1 MMVQEILNVA
11 KQVIRPASQLWQHVP
26 LHLQG
31 KIQVAL
37 PLLAVIVSAVLAILG
52 HCQHARIEAA
62 MQRQFQT
69 VASLNEVLTLMVNA
83 ETGMRGYL
91 LTKHEE
97 FLQPYATASH
107 DLPVAMSQMRVLA
120 KSEPEGNL
128 RINKLRLLSE
138 LQTLINQQMLDL
150 AWQER
155 NATLPNI
162 SNEVIFN
169 HLALGK
175 HLMDQIRDNIGGAQ
189 TEEWGLLTQQVQR
202 INAIRRRDYLAVFLA
217 LVVGLGTRLVA
228 WCLFNAGIIR
238 KVEHPVKNMCT
249 LRQGNLLPFPPFG
262 EPGALGELE
271 KEIGLMGKQLTA
283 PRGGGC
289 DEQTVTS

>member
-1 MMVQEILNVA
+1 MMVQKILSVA
-11 KQVIRPASQLWQHVP
+11 KQFVRPATQLWQRVP

-37 PLLAVIVSAVLAILG
+37 PLLAVIVSALLAVFG
-52 HCQHARIEAA
+52 HYQHARIEAA
-62 MQRQFQT
+62 IQRQFRT

-97 FLQPYATASH
+97 FLQPYATASQK
-107 DLPVAMSQMRVLA
+107 LPVAMSQMRALA
-120 KSEPEGNL
+120 ESEAGDNL
-128 RINKLRLLSE
+128 RIKKLHMLSV
-138 LQTLINQQMLDL
+138 LQGLIDRQMSDL

-155 NATLPNI
+155 YATLPDT
-162 SNEVIFN
+162 SNDVIFN
-169 HLALGK
+169 HLTLGK
-175 HLMDQIRDNIGGAQ
+175 YLMDQIRANIGATQ
-189 TEEWGLLTQQVQR
+189 TAEWRLLTQRVQE
-202 INAIRRRDYLAVFLA
+202 INAIRRRDYLALFLT

-228 WCLFNAGIIR
+228 WYLFNAGIIR
-238 KVEHPVKNMCT
+238 KVEHLVKNMCT
-249 LRQGNLLPFPPFG
+249 LRQGNSLPLPPFG

-271 KEIGLMGKQLTA
+271 KEIGLMGKQLAA

-289 DEQTVTS
+289 DEQTVIS